1 MSQILFRPLGME
13 WFRMANK
20 YIENLYLID
29 TTKYGI
35 VTVKR
40 DQKDYSFIDEF
51 DFIIKNLGL

>member
-29 TTKYGI
+29 TTKYGT
-35 VTVKR
+35 VTVKK
-40 DQKDYSFIDEF
+40 DQKDDSFIDEF

>member
-29 TTKYGI
+29 TTKYGT